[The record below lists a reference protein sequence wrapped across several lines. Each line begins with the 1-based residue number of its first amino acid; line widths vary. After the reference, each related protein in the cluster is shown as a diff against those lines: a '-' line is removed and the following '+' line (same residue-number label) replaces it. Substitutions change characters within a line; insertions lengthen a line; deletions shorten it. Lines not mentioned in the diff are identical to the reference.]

1 MLKIHFLQLSIVS
14 TCGLLISCSEP
25 APKPVK
31 PAKPDTAQSQA
42 TISITNSGVV
52 HFEGIPQTGI
62 TAREVLLLSSLD
74 MDARTLLKR
83 QRELFEYT
91 ITGVN
96 PELEELNATL
106 SDEDKAALSRTM
118 AKLRMAYP
126 EQIIEDVSI
135 DQAGVDDDR
144 IRKIS
149 SDRELYEKY
158 EKLFKAINWENLP
171 RALKF
176 INESIMNDSKD
187 TAETYQ
193 SEDAY
198 KSKQAE
204 ITLQWLKVL
213 QAHLNDYLSMGN
225 AHVEAINRFSQ
236 QKAVPRARTWEDYL
250 AIYSTQMIIDVS
262 KNIEDSTFLSED
274 GSFTVKGEGLLIVRI
289 EYGPRSVYFIPE
301 DPSETRVTVDSA
313 TTEAAF

>member
-1 MLKIHFLQLSIVS
+1 MS
-14 TCGLLISCSEP
+14 T
-25 APKPVK
+25 
-31 PAKPDTAQSQA
+31 
-42 TISITNSGVV
+42 
-52 HFEGIPQTGI
+52 
-62 TAREVLLLSSLD
+62 LLS
-74 MDARTLLKR
+74 T
-83 QRELFEYT
+83 
-91 ITGVN
+91 
-96 PELEELNATL
+96 
-106 SDEDKAALSRTM
+106 
-118 AKLRMAYP
+118 
-126 EQIIEDVSI
+126 
-135 DQAGVDDDR
+135 DQ
-144 IRKIS
+144 
-149 SDRELYEKY
+149 
-158 EKLFKAINWENLP
+158 
-171 RALKF
+171 
-176 INESIMNDSKD
+176 NDSKD

-274 GSFTVKGEGLLIVRI
+274 GSFAVKGEGLLIVRI